1 MKKTSQI
8 LNPDELL
15 WKIAINDDKE
25 AYRALFD
32 LFYPGLC
39 LYAKRYVDERAVA
52 EDLVQDVFVTLW
64 EIRKK
69 IKIESSVRNYLVVSV
84 KNQCLNYLKRE
95 GYKHSY
101 IETCLSNNTDP
112 SDYNEFYLLT
122 ELQKLL
128 DEALAKLPET
138 YRLIFEMSRLE
149 NKSNTEIAEKLNIPL
164 RTVERYKAKAIDILK
179 KDLKDYL
186 PLLLYFHLLS

>member
-15 WKIAINDDKE
+15 WQIAINDDKE

-64 EIRKK
+64 ENRKK

-84 KNQCLNYLKRE
+84 KNQSLNYLKRE
-95 GYKHSY
+95 GYKHNY
-101 IETCLSNNTDP
+101 IETCLSNSTDP

-138 YRLIFEMSRLE
+138 YRLIFEMSRLDS
-149 NKSNTEIAEKLNIPL
+149 KSNTEIAETLNIPL

>member
-15 WKIAINDDKE
+15 WQIAINDDKE

-64 EIRKK
+64 ENRKK

-84 KNQCLNYLKRE
+84 KNQSLNYLKRE
-95 GYKHSY
+95 GYKHNY
-101 IETCLSNNTDP
+101 IETCLSNSTDP

-149 NKSNTEIAEKLNIPL
+149 SKSNTEIAETLNIPL

>member
-39 LYAKRYVDERAVA
+39 LYAKRYVDERAIA

-64 EIRKK
+64 ENRKK
-69 IKIESSVRNYLVVSV
+69 IRIESSVRNYLVVSV
-84 KNQCLNYLKRE
+84 KNQSLNYLKRE
-95 GYKHSY
+95 GYKQNY
-101 IETCLSNNTDP
+101 IETCLSNSTDP
-112 SDYNEFYLLT
+112 SDCNEFYLLT

-138 YRLIFEMSRLE
+138 YRIIFEMSRLE
-149 NKSNTEIAEKLNIPL
+149 SKSNTEIAETLNIPL
-164 RTVERYKAKAIDILK
+164 RTVERYKAKAIEILK

>member
-15 WKIAINDDKE
+15 WQIAINDDKE

-64 EIRKK
+64 ENRKK

-84 KNQCLNYLKRE
+84 KNQSLNYLKRE
-95 GYKHSY
+95 GYKHNY
-101 IETCLSNNTDP
+101 IETCLSNSTDP

-149 NKSNTEIAEKLNIPL
+149 SKSNTEIAETLNIPL

-186 PLLLYFHLLS
+186 PLLLYFHFLS